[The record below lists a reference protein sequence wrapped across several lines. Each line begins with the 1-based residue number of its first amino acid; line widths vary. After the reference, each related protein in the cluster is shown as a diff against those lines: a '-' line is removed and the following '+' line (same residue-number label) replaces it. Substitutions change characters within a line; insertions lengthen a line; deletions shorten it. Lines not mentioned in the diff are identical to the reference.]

1 MFFITVSRQAGSL
14 GQEITQHLA
23 QRLNLEVITHDL
35 VLNKWLPEVAN
46 SHELSMLAES
56 PRFYLTPSREGDTFA
71 DYIKK
76 RLQEI
81 VEKQYVIILGLG
93 AQVIFAGHPD
103 ALHVRIIASDSVRLD
118 RVLKSHRLEKQDAGR
133 FLDLSDRKRRRFIN
147 TIYEKDWSDPG
158 LYDLTLNTDNLGSDE
173 AVAVLARLAEV
184 KKNAAAQPVIS
195 ETLQEK
201 KPVSFKHQSEEEFAK
216 ILDMYNIGWEYEPR
230 TFPIE
235 WDAEGNI
242 TKAFSPDFYLPNFD
256 TYIEI
261 TTMEQKYVSEKKKK
275 VRRLKE
281 LYPGTNIN
289 IVFKDDFYSLLKRF
303 GLREGAD
310 K

>member
-1 MFFITVSRQAGSL
+1 MFFITISRQTGSL
-14 GQEITQHLA
+14 GHEIAQHLA
-23 QRLNLEVITHDL
+23 ERLGLEVITHDL

-46 SHELSMLAES
+46 AHELSMLAES
-56 PRFYLTPSREGDTFA
+56 PRFYLNPTRDGENFA

-81 VEKQYVIILGLG
+81 VEKQSVIILGLG
-93 AQVIFAGHPD
+93 AQVIFANHPD
-103 ALHVRIIASDSVRLD
+103 ALHVRIIASDPVRLD

-133 FLDLSDRKRRRFIN
+133 FLDLSDRKHRRFIN
-147 TIYEKDWSDPG
+147 TIYEKDWSDPV
-158 LYDLTLNTDNLGSDE
+158 LYDLTLNTDNLGITE
-173 AVAVLARLAEV
+173 ASAVLTCLAEV
-184 KKNAAAQPVIS
+184 KKAAAARPDVS
-195 ETLQEK
+195 ETSDLKQ
-201 KPVSFKHQSEEEFAK
+201 PVSFKHQSEEEFAK
-216 ILDMYNIGWEYEPR
+216 ILDMYNINWEYEPR

-261 TTMEQKYVSEKKKK
+261 TTMDQKYVSEKKKK

-289 IVFKDDFYSLLKRF
+289 IVFKNDFYSLLKRF
-303 GLREGAD
+303 GLNKGAD